1 MSEEEYEEG
10 EDGYVEDGGGQ
21 SFHREEGLAVALAR
35 QWGSAPWY
43 VSSLFIHMVIFAL
56 LLLFAPEPKPQKRP
70 AVDIKAV
77 LPEEIEEMVPED
89 IPPPEEVQPEDQVEV
104 EVSTE
109 IKVETTIEV
118 TPDVEVV
125 QEESTPTDNT
135 DFAELADELGEPA
148 TMGFQAVATAGGGK
162 GGKFSGRSA
171 ANRGKQV
178 KTGGGSKASQDALE
192 RGLMWLARTQESN
205 GSWNCSKYEGGNHDT
220 SATSLAILAFLGAG
234 NSAKDGKYRRNVRS
248 AQEFLL
254 TKRDAKTGRIGGY
267 QYEAGITLMAMAEAW
282 AMSSDRNLQAVVQG
296 QVDDALKNQARNG
309 GWGYRPVPDPVEAHV
324 DTSVAGWWMM
334 GLKSAIV
341 AGANLDHKAMEN
353 ALGYFKSVTK
363 SGNDGVYT
371 STYTPGGGGNIVNM
385 TAVGLTCLQF
395 LGMDR
400 NDPVVKG
407 HAEYFMKNRGSMI
420 GNNFKGGNPYYAWY
434 YQALGM
440 FQMGTR
446 STYWRT
452 FVPEMEKVMLSLQE
466 KSGRNAGSW
475 PPQLPWQEK
484 ASHFESSVGRVGT
497 TAIGCMILEVYY
509 RYGLQPS
516 K

>member
-1 MSEEEYEEG
+1 MSEEYEE

-21 SFHREEGLAVALAR
+21 ASHRDEGLAVALAR

-56 LLLFAPEPKPQKRP
+56 LLLFAPAPQPKKQRP
-70 AVDIKAV
+70 VNIEAAI
-77 LPEEIEEMVPED
+77 PEEIEDMPIED
-89 IPPPEEVQPEDQVEV
+89 IPPPEETPPEEQVEV
-104 EVSTE
+104 EVTTDV
-109 IKVETTIEV
+109 KVETTVEV
-118 TPDVEVV
+118 TPDVVV
-125 QEESTPTDNT
+125 EQDESTPTDTT
-135 DFAELADELGEPA
+135 DFADASEELGEPA
-148 TMGFQAVATAGGGK
+148 TMGFQAVATAGGSK
-162 GGKFSGRSA
+162 GGKFSGRSG

-178 KTGGGSKASQDALE
+178 KASGGSKASQDALE

-205 GSWNCSKYEGGNHDT
+205 GSWNCAKYEGGNYDT
-220 SATSLAILAFLGAG
+220 SVTSLAILAFLGAG

-248 AQEFLL
+248 AQEYLL
-254 TKRDAKTGRIGGY
+254 GKRDAKTGRIGMY
-267 QYEAGITLMAMAEAW
+267 RYEAGITLMAMAEAW
-282 AMSSDRNLQAVVQG
+282 AMSNDRDLQAVVQG
-296 QVDDALKNQARNG
+296 QVDDAIKNQARNG
-309 GWGYRPVPDPVEAHV
+309 GWGYTPVPDPAAAHV

-341 AGANLDHKAMEN
+341 AGANIDHKAMDN
-353 ALGYFKSVTK
+353 ALGYFKSATK
-363 SGNDGVYT
+363 SGNEGIYT
-371 STYTPGGGGNIVNM
+371 SAYQPGGGGSANM

-400 NDPVVKG
+400 NDPMVKG
-407 HAEYFMKNRGSMI
+407 HAEYFMKNRNSMI
-420 GNNFKGGNPYYAWY
+420 NSNYKGGNPYYAWY

-452 FVPEMEKVMLSLQE
+452 FVPEMEKVIISLQE
-466 KSGRNAGSW
+466 KAGRNAGSW
-475 PPQLPWQEK
+475 PPHIPWQEK
-484 ASHFESSVGRVGT
+484 ASHFEENVGRVGT

-509 RYGLQPS
+509 RYGMLPS